1 VNTPLELSSAEWK
14 ELMQVPVIR
23 ESWGIEKGETPEDF
37 ADMAYAVKFNFASG
51 MAPGYVGDL
60 YILHGDALG
69 EPMVLI
75 RKEGRLV
82 VVSRD

>member
-1 VNTPLELSSAEWK
+1 MNIPHELSSAEWK

-23 ESWGIEKGETPEDF
+23 ESWGIGEGETPEDF
-37 ADMAYAVKFNFASG
+37 ADMVYGVKFNFASG
-51 MAPGYVGDL
+51 VAPGYVGHL

-75 RKEGRLV
+75 RHDGHLV
-82 VVSRD
+82 VVSGD